1 MLPRRLLAASMALP
15 LYLFCAAGAQAA
27 EACSTA
33 TPAANAKDPVSLE
46 WSSDKAI
53 EANFT
58 AVRMAEGCN
67 VPLVL
72 PAGYDGMAP
81 PQQLLWL
88 INAERE
94 VRGLAAI
101 RQDSTLLGEIAQNH
115 AQEEATYGYFNHPS
129 PVNEPPPVSNPQ
141 NLQLRDSVNPALA
154 HGFVGED
161 AAAGYPIAA
170 EAMYSYMYFDGP
182 GSRNSYCT
190 PATPQYCWGHRTT
203 ILNKI
208 YNWIGI
214 GFLNA
219 PGSMWGTYWV
229 DDFAEQPAS
238 YTPPAAADTGKPVM
252 GAITYANGAAKVAG
266 VGDSPQNV
274 LDTGATPTTAAIT
287 SVVFYT
293 NKIVEAGGAA
303 GASFNTVA
311 ATQTAVA
318 SGTWTANI
326 TVNAG
331 EVLHAVA
338 VDGSGNFTDMA
349 TAPPAMTLAP
359 GENTVALP
367 AATTETPAAE
377 AAVEEAPAAEAAAA
391 KAGSAVPAATRTAAG
406 LVRSINRQAHRKIV
420 VFVRVYINGRWHTY
434 VPRRSKNFDLF
445 TNEGVIVRLSRKL
458 RWRAPAGDEPLA
470 APTLK
475 LHRGWNFVA
484 APYPI
489 VHMTCHATRLE
500 LAKQHDK
507 LLQITV
513 GTSPQRG
520 LIMRPNRKGQWGN
533 DLSAVINDSKGFW
546 IKDAGSATWVPSPTN
561 YASPGPATG

>member
-1 MLPRRLLAASMALP
+1 M
-15 LYLFCAAGAQAA
+15 
-27 EACSTA
+27 
-33 TPAANAKDPVSLE
+33 E
-46 WSSDKAI
+46 WTSDKAI

-72 PAGYDGMAP
+72 PAGYDGMTP

-101 RQDSTLLGEIAQNH
+101 KQDSTLLGEIAENH
-115 AQEEATYGYFNHPS
+115 AQEMATYGYFNHPS

-190 PATPQYCWGHRTT
+190 AATPQYCWGHRTT

-219 PGSMWGTYWV
+219 PGSVWGIYWV
-229 DDFAEQPAS
+229 DDFAEEPAS
-238 YTPPAAADTGKPVM
+238 YTPPAAADTSKPLM
-252 GAITYANGAAKVAG
+252 GAITYANGAATVAG
-266 VGDSPQNV
+266 VADSPQNV
-274 LDTGATPTTAAIT
+274 LDMGATPTTAAIT

-293 NKIVEAGGAA
+293 NKIVEGPGAT
-303 GASFNTVA
+303 FNTVP
-311 ATQTAVA
+311 ATQTAPG
-318 SGTWTANI
+318 SGSWTANI
-326 TVNAG
+326 TANAG

-338 VDGSGNFTDMA
+338 VDGSGNFTDMT
-349 TAPPAMTLAP
+349 TAPPTMTLAP

-367 AATTETPAAE
+367 AATTETPAEE
-377 AAVEEAPAAEAAAA
+377 AAVEETPPAEAATA
-391 KAGSAVPAATRTAAG
+391 KAGSVVPAATRTAAG
-406 LVRSINRQAHRKIV
+406 LVRSIDRQAHRKIAR
-420 VFVRVYINGRWHTY
+420 FVRVYTDGRWRIYT
-434 VPRRSKNFDLF
+434 PGKSKNFDLF
-445 TNEGVIVRLSRKL
+445 TNEGVIVSLRHKV

-470 APTLK
+470 APTIK
-475 LHRGWNFVA
+475 LHKGWNFVA

-513 GTSPQRG
+513 GTSREHG
-520 LIMRPNRKGQWGN
+520 LIMRPNKKGQWGN
-533 DLSAVINDSKGFW
+533 DLGAVINDSKGFW

-561 YASPGPATG
+561 YTSPESETG